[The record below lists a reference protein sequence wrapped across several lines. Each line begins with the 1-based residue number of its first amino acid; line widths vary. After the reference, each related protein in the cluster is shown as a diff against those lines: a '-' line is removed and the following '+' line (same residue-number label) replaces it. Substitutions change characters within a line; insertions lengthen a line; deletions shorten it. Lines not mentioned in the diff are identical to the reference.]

1 MGQPRKGQ
9 SDLNERIGWKIDTL
23 KMLKRRGIWL
33 VDACPRGLYVPGKER
48 KKISDEEFKRRFM
61 EEVLPEID
69 TGELRSTWIIGKT
82 VYDKIADVTP
92 SVKGWVYQPQG
103 WRQSQSGYR
112 EHLTPMI
119 EDICKEAEE
128 LSADDPAQGLVKPSI
143 FSKPAIIVIAV
154 VIAIGIFVVTRL

>member
-1 MGQPRKGQ
+1 VEQPRKGQ
-9 SDLNERIGWKIDTL
+9 ADLDERIWWKIETL
-23 KMLKRRGIWL
+23 KVLKQRGIWL
-33 VDACPRGLYVPGKER
+33 VDACPSGLYVPGKER
-48 KKISDEEFKRRFM
+48 KKISDEEFKRRFV

-69 TGELRSTWIIGKT
+69 TEELRSTWIIGKT
-82 VYDKIADVTP
+82 VHDKIADVTP
-92 SVKGWVYQPQG
+92 SLKGWVYQPQG

-119 EDICKEAEE
+119 DDIDKEADE
-128 LSADDPAQGLVKPSI
+128 LSANVPAQDLVKPSI